1 MSVCKKCGGYGYTQ
15 IDGGHYGIPQAVPCE
30 CQIKRALEIQ
40 ADKAFPN
47 LSKFPIKPSALK
59 GKVEE
64 SLLITAEHSDFL
76 LHLRG
81 ALAKRQRPEE
91 LVKVVSDA
99 DCMSA
104 WLGSIKLAGMEVAD
118 PDFQASLKVFSLSDL
133 AEPPKLLVINT
144 GVKMARNSAMSEV
157 LHETL
162 TIRQFLNKPTWVVQ
176 PPDRPIQEGHIA
188 WSRPVEDALDG
199 WERLSLVGIRD
210 KATGAKKSSGLSI
223 TNLSSSESNHPNLP
237 TARHK
242 TLKL

>member
-1 MSVCKKCGGYGYTQ
+1 MAVCKKCGGYGYTQ
-15 IDGGHYGIPQAVPCE
+15 VDGGHYGIPQAVPCE
-30 CQIKRALEIQ
+30 CQLNRALDIQ
-40 ADKAFPN
+40 AEKAFIN
-47 LSKFPIKPSALK
+47 LSKYPVKKSVLT
-59 GKVEE
+59 GKITE
-64 SLLITAEHSDFL
+64 SLVITAEHSDFL

-81 ALAKRQRPEE
+81 ALHKHKRPQE

-99 DCMSA
+99 ECMSA
-104 WLGSIKLAGMEVAD
+104 WLGSIKLSGMEVAD
-118 PDFQASLKVFSLSDL
+118 PDFQANLKVFSLSDL

-144 GVKMARNSAMSEV
+144 GIKMARNSAMSEV

-199 WERLSLVGIRD
+199 WERISLVGVRD
-210 KATGAKKSSGLSI
+210 KKEKAKKSSGLSI
-223 TNLSSSESNHPNLP
+223 TSVGSTDSKHPNLP
-237 TARHK
+237 SARHK